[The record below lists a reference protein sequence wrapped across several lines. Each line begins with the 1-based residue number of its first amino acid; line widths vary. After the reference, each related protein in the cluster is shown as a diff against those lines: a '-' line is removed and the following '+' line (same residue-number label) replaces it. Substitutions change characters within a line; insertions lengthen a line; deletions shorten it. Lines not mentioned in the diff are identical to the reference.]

1 MTFVHEVVNSGKS
14 KNKNQNQDAIH
25 FKNGLYREEYTAP
38 YSLYGPNGV
47 YSSTKEENCFFWWR
61 RTENFKKISTMK
73 DQNQET
79 MHFKSATYRVHFE

>member
-47 YSSTKEENCFFWWR
+47 YSSRK
-61 RTENFKKISTMK
+61 KKIVSFGGEGPK
-73 DQNQET
+73 ISRKFQQ
-79 MHFKSATYRVHFE
+79 

>member
-1 MTFVHEVVNSGKS
+1 METPSIGCSAKEVTILLLLSRSARNFKKNMTFVHEVVNSGKS

-47 YSSTKEENCFFWWR
+47 YSSTKEENCFFWWG
-61 RTENFKKISTMK
+61 RT
-73 DQNQET
+73 
-79 MHFKSATYRVHFE
+79 